1 MKLVKWLDN
10 NFEVFLIAIMLIG
23 LVAVM
28 SLQVFMRYVMN
39 SSLAWPEELSR
50 YLFIW
55 ICFIGISYSTKE
67 DLHLK
72 VDIIFEYINKRLKN
86 LLLIISDFSIFI
98 FSIFMVIGGI
108 DAYMTMAESMQTS
121 SAMQLPFKFV
131 YLALPVGFSLTTLRI
146 IQKYILNFLVY
157 KKSKIIFNGERKV
170 SNC

>member
-10 NFEVFLIAIMLIG
+10 NFEVFLIAIMLVG
-23 LVAVM
+23 LVAIM

-55 ICFIGISYSTKE
+55 ICFIGISYSTRE

-72 VDIIFEYINKRLKN
+72 VDIVFEYISKRMKN
-86 LLLIISDFSIFI
+86 ILLIISDLSILI
-98 FSIFMVIGGI
+98 FSIFMIIGGI

-121 SAMQLPFKFV
+121 SAMKLPFKFV
-131 YLALPVGFSLTTLRI
+131 YLALPVGFGITTLRI
-146 IQKYILNFLVY
+146 IQKYILKFLAL
-157 KKSKIIFNGERKV
+157 KNSKIIFKGERKV